1 MFVSFCYIPENFM
14 KAREIFRTLL
24 NVCDESFCK
33 ESQPFCIFTKSSE
46 AVAQRCSV
54 KKMFLELS
62 QNSQEKQL
70 CQSLFFNKVADL
82 SLFSSEF
89 REISKNTFSYRTPP
103 AAVSE
108 SSIIDAWQ
116 SLKYASDFISHF
128 KVINF
133 LRLWGQ

>member
-1 MFVSFCYIPENFM
+1 MFVSFCYISENFM
-14 KAREIFRTLL
+14 KVREIFRTLL
-24 NVCDESFCK
+24 NVCNESFCK

-62 QNSQEKQL
+62 QNSQENNCARVSFSIKLQTSACFPVNFAKFL
-70 CQSLFFNKVADL
+70 RTVFLTEHLRRLFLKA
-82 SLFSSEF
+82 LF
-89 REISKNTFSYRTPP
+89 
-103 AAVSE
+103 
-108 SSIIDAWQ
+108 IDAWQ

-133 LRLWGQ
+133 LRLWVQ